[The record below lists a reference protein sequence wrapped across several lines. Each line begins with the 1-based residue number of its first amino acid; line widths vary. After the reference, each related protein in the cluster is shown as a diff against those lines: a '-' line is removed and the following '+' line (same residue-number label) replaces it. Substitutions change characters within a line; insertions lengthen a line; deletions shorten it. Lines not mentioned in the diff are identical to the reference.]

1 MNGWPFALWGGDGS
15 DDGDTGDGAGDDGDK
30 GKGSDDDDT
39 GSDEPVSMT
48 KKDLEATIAKAVSRA
63 TRKDRKSQR
72 ESLGFES
79 QDALADFVKAA
90 KEAENTSKS
99 EAEQAAAELEAARLK
114 LSADETS
121 LGQQRI
127 DLTVERAVIMTG
139 ITDEATVKRIRT
151 LVRSELGDDFDTD
164 SLAEEVTDALD
175 AVKADIPAL
184 FDSQK
189 KSSGSGDGGKGNV
202 KPDTDEEA
210 EKKQL
215 EKYREEY
222 ERKYGTITAS
232 Q

>member
-15 DDGDTGDGAGDDGDK
+15 DDGDNDE
-30 GKGSDDDDT
+30 S
-39 GSDEPVSMT
+39 SDEDEESSEEPESVSMT

-79 QDALADFVKAA
+79 QEALAEFVKAA
-90 KEAENTSKS
+90 KEAESTNKS
-99 EAEQAAAELEAARLK
+99 DAEKAAADLEAARLK
-114 LSADETS
+114 LLADETS

-139 ITDEATVKRIRT
+139 IIDEATVKRIRT
-151 LVRSELGDDFDTD
+151 LVRSELGNDFDAD
-164 SLAEEVTDALD
+164 SLVDEVTDALD

-210 EKKQL
+210 EKKRL

-222 ERKYGTITAS
+222 ARKYGTVTAS

>member
-15 DDGDTGDGAGDDGDK
+15 DDGDSGDEGDEGGEGEGSGDEGTGDE
-30 GKGSDDDDT
+30 S
-39 GSDEPVSMT
+39 VSMT

-79 QDALADFVKAA
+79 QDALAEFVKAA
-90 KEAENTSKS
+90 KDAESASKS
-99 EAEQAAAELEAARLK
+99 EAEQAAADLEAARLK

-151 LVRSELGDDFDTD
+151 LVRSELGDDFDAD

-184 FDSQK
+184 FDPQK

-210 EKKQL
+210 EKKRI

-222 ERKYGTITAS
+222 QQRFGTITAS